1 MKPTKP
7 IVEWQNIFLDT
18 SFIIDFLSDP
28 ERFNKNPEV
37 KRRIE
42 ITHRVMEILSAYD
55 KEGNKSRRNFFI
67 SAVTLGELRKLS
79 VENMA
84 KDLVLLFSTGDVTFV
99 DYTKDIALLLQ
110 RTLEDSLPSGQK
122 HQFISFLEKELKARN
137 YANARQWVSDDLK
150 IVASAKFVKRLDVAL
165 TSDKNTFKLIA
176 DTLDVPCVSM
186 FIEDFEQDLFG
197 DISIIPAKK
206 SKQ

>member
-7 IVEWQNIFLDT
+7 IIEWQNIFLDT

-28 ERFNKNPEV
+28 ERFHKNPEV

-42 ITHRVMEILSAYD
+42 IAHRVMEILSDYD
-55 KEGNKSRRNFFI
+55 KDGNKSRRNFFI

-79 VENMA
+79 VENLA

-110 RTLEDSLPSGQK
+110 RSLENSLPAGQK

-150 IVASAKFVKRLDVAL
+150 IVASAKSIKKLDVAL

-176 DTLDVPCVSM
+176 DTLDIPCISM
-186 FIEDFEQDLFG
+186 FMEDFEQDLFG

>member
-1 MKPTKP
+1 MAAYL
-7 IVEWQNIFLDT
+7 LDT

-28 ERFNKNPEV
+28 ERFHKNPEV

-42 ITHRVMEILSAYD
+42 IAHRVMEILSAYD

-79 VENMA
+79 VENLA
-84 KDLVLLFSTGDVTFV
+84 KDLVFLFGAGDVTFV

-110 RTLEDSLPSGQK
+110 RSLEDSLPSGQK

-150 IVASAKFVKRLDVAL
+150 IVASAKSVKRLDVVL

-186 FIEDFEQDLFG
+186 FMEDFEQDLFG
-197 DISIIPAKK
+197 DISVIPAKK
-206 SKQ
+206 SK